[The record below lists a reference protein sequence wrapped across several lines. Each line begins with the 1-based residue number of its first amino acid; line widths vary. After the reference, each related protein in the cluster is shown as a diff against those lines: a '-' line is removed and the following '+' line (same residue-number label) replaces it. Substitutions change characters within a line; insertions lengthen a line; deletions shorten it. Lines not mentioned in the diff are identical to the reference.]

1 MSPSNEQ
8 RPPLEREA
16 PRCSS
21 TGANTADRGSLA
33 PAPRRIQPLLV
44 DATAAAE
51 ACDLCER
58 TWRSLDAQGLVPEP
72 IKVGR
77 RRLWSV
83 EELGAWV
90 RLGCPNRER
99 FEQYRRSGVQS

>member
-1 MSPSNEQ
+1 MTPESER

-16 PRCSS
+16 TDGSSARAAADARSVGHPHPR
-21 TGANTADRGSLA
+21 
-33 PAPRRIQPLLV
+33 IHPLLV
-44 DATAAAE
+44 DAAAAAE

-72 IKVGR
+72 LKIGR

-83 EELGAWV
+83 EDLRAWV
-90 RLGCPNRER
+90 RFGAPNRER
-99 FEQYRRSGVQS
+99 FEQYRGSGGRP